1 MGYDA
6 RLMLVKKPEDVGLF
20 GMGEHKIIFDTVLDK
35 TKYNLIPFYG
45 YEDEY
50 FDNLKDYSIVRQVY
64 HGYPSDTLI
73 TTYLCEYKD
82 LKFFEGV
89 EEAYKIVDV
98 LNTIYKDFKSGVYCN
113 IPIEI
118 AKKVFGSLIPDTFN
132 ENTDAIF
139 FYSD

>member
-1 MGYDA
+1 MGYNA
-6 RLMLVKKPEDVGLF
+6 QLMLVRKPEDVGLF
-20 GMGEHKIIFDTVLDK
+20 GMGEHKIIFDKYLDK
-35 TKYNLIPFYG
+35 TKYGKIAFYG

-64 HGYPSDTLI
+64 HGYPNDNLI
-73 TTYLCEYKD
+73 TTYLYEYEE
-82 LKFFEGV
+82 LKFYEDT
-89 EEAYKIVDV
+89 EAYEVVDL
-98 LNTIYKDFKSGVYCN
+98 LNTIYKDFESGVYCN

-132 ENTDAIF
+132 ENIDAIF

>member
-6 RLMLVKKPEDVGLF
+6 KLMLVRKPNDMGLF
-20 GMGEHKIIFDTVLDK
+20 GVNEHKIVFDTQLDQ
-35 TKYNLIPFYG
+35 TKYNRIPFYG

-64 HGYPSDTLI
+64 YGLPMDNLI
-73 TTYLCEYKD
+73 TTYLYEYKE
-82 LKFFEGV
+82 LKFFEDT
-89 EEAYKIVDV
+89 EAYEIVDV
-98 LNTIYKDFKSGVYCN
+98 LNTVYKDFKSGVYCN

-132 ENTDAIF
+132 ENTDAVF

>member
-6 RLMLVKKPEDVGLF
+6 KLMLVRKPEDVGLF
-20 GMGEHKIIFDTVLDK
+20 GMGEHKIIFDKFLDK
-35 TKYNLIPFYG
+35 TKYGKIAFYG

-50 FDNLKDYSIVRQVY
+50 YDNLKDYSIVRQVY
-64 HGYPSDTLI
+64 LNSSDTLI
-73 TTYLCEYKD
+73 TTYLYEYKE

-89 EEAYKIVDV
+89 EEAYEIVDV

-132 ENTDAIF
+132 ENTDAVF